1 MSDRITTTAG
11 GNGNAALPPLSTVAK
26 WSTLALFAVGALI
39 AFIDRTNISAAIAVV
54 DFKDHFEL
62 SDIDRGWVASAFFWS
77 YALFQM
83 PMGYIVDRYGVKFP
97 YAICFGVWCLA
108 SAAIGL
114 MSVMWTLIMMRL
126 VVGMA
131 EAVVVPA
138 TYRWIRHNFD
148 PDESG
153 KPVGLY
159 LLGTK
164 MGPAVGAPLAA
175 WLIYTFNWQMM
186 FYITGL
192 VGMIWLIPWMYF
204 LRNDFP
210 KTVPADVVAKKK
222 KPPVPM
228 KNIFSSPLVWGTL
241 VVNFCY
247 NYFSFFC
254 MTWMPAY
261 LVEQRGLSL
270 KEMGLYTFF
279 SFLGIA
285 IVALL
290 AGWSADKLIAR
301 YGRPILIRKAFVIAG
316 FACASTVLLGARAD
330 TVQEAL
336 FWNVASLSGLGL
348 TSANNLV
355 LCTLTLIPKQVVGF
369 VKGFQNS
376 ATAAAGIVAP
386 IMTGWLLHV
395 TGSFL
400 APMTLVFAFLVLGAA
415 TVLFVLRPEWGPRVE
430 TDDDELAPART

>member
-1 MSDRITTTAG
+1 MSDQNGGNAG
-11 GNGNAALPPLSTVAK
+11 GTAASELPPLSTVAK
-26 WSTLALFAVGALI
+26 WSTLALFAFGALI
-39 AFIDRTNISAAIAVV
+39 AFVDRTNISAALAVV
-54 DFKDHFEL
+54 EFKDYFVL
-62 SDIDRGWVASAFFWS
+62 SDIDRGWIASAFFWS

-83 PMGYIVDRYGVKFP
+83 PMGYIVDRYGVKYP
-97 YAICFGVWCLA
+97 YAICFTVWCLA

-114 MSVMWTLIMMRL
+114 VSVMWALIMMRL
-126 VVGMA
+126 IVGFA
-131 EAVVVPA
+131 EAIVVPA

-148 PDESG
+148 PDQSG

-164 MGPAVGAPLAA
+164 LGPAVGAPLAA
-175 WLIYTFNWQMM
+175 WLIYTYNWQMM
-186 FYITGL
+186 FFITGL
-192 VGMIWLIPWMYF
+192 VGLVWLVPWLYF

-210 KTVPADVVAKKK
+210 KNAKVVVAGKKK

-247 NYFSFFC
+247 NYFTFFC

-285 IVALL
+285 IVALI
-290 AGWSADKLIAR
+290 AGWSADRLIAR
-301 YGRPILIRKAFVIAG
+301 YGRPILIRKAFVVAG
-316 FACASTVLLGARAD
+316 FVCASTVLLGARAE

-376 ATAAAGIVAP
+376 ATATAGIVAP
-386 IMTGWLLHV
+386 ILTGWLLHIS
-395 TGSFL
+395 GSFL
-400 APMTLVFAFLVLGAA
+400 APMTLVFAFLVLGAV
-415 TVLFVLRPEWGPRVE
+415 TVLFVLRPEWGPKVE
-430 TDDDELAPART
+430 DDEEALAPAAG